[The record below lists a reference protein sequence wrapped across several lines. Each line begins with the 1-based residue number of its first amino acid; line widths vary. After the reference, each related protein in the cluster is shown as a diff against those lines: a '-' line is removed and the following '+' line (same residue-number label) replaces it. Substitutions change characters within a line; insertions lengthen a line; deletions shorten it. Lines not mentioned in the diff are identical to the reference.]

1 MKVAV
6 GADNRG
12 FELKEHLKQYLSSQ
26 GVEVIDFGAHS
37 AEPCDYPDFGRPV
50 AEAVASG
57 RVDRG
62 LTICW
67 TGNGMNIVANKVHG
81 IRAAL
86 ALNSEMAQLARAHN
100 NANVLSLAAKY
111 TTEADARTIV
121 DLFLKTPFEG
131 GRHERRIEKISSIED
146 SGQRVQP

>member
-6 GADNRG
+6 GADSKG
-12 FELKEHLKQYLSSQ
+12 FELKEYLKQYLSAK

-37 AEPCDYPDFGRPV
+37 ADPSDYPDFGRPV

-57 RVDRG
+57 KADRG
-62 LTICW
+62 LTVCW

-86 ALNSEMAQLARAHN
+86 ALNPEMAQLARAHN

-111 TTEADARTIV
+111 TPEADARTIV
-121 DLFLKTPFEG
+121 DNFLNTPFDG
-131 GRHERRIEKISSIED
+131 GRHERRIDKISQIED
-146 SGQRVQP
+146 SDQ

>member
-6 GADNRG
+6 GADSKG
-12 FELKEHLKQYLSSQ
+12 FELKEYLKQYLRDQ

-37 AEPCDYPDFGRPV
+37 ADPSDYPDFGRPV
-50 AEAVASG
+50 AEAVAAG
-57 RVDRG
+57 EVDRG
-62 LTICW
+62 LTVCW

-86 ALNSEMAQLARAHN
+86 ALNPEMAQLARAHN

-111 TTEADARTIV
+111 TPEADARAIV

-131 GRHERRIEKISSIED
+131 GRHERRIEKISQIED
-146 SGQRVQP
+146 SDLHVQP

>member
-37 AEPCDYPDFGRPV
+37 SEPCDYPDFGRPV

-67 TGNGMNIVANKVHG
+67 TGTGMNIVANKVHG